1 MGKYLL
7 ILVLTVLLL
16 FPLNCSK
23 PQNNNASC
31 DIKNK
36 TKKLG
41 EISDI
46 FKFAEIVMDDSNIYL
61 WDKFLCKVRI
71 YSKKDLKKIYE
82 FGQKGEGPA
91 EFNSIQNVSVTDNYI
106 YVSSF
111 PKLCCFSKDGKFI
124 KEIKGRTLTGSYV
137 PIGKNFIGK
146 RDIYTDPKSK
156 KNKIAYVLFDAN
168 LIKIKD
174 IFETEYMKEFYEVNN
189 SKTRLL
195 WFKDCYKGVVY
206 KDRFY
211 VGSTDR
217 GFFFAIFDDE
227 GNKLYEIN
235 KKYERIR
242 VSNEFKETLFNKI
255 NKAQNMDGFRR
266 FMAKRE
272 IIFPEH
278 FPAYSNFAVDNDRI
292 YVFKYPTHLLRSDS
306 FKKDTLEVLILD
318 LKGNTIGQKSL
329 PASFW
334 NGFQADSIYFHN
346 GKLYLIQLNEKN
358 ENLDFFEVS
367 L

>member
-272 IIFPEH
+272 IIFPEL
-278 FPAYSNFAVDNDRI
+278 SG
-292 YVFKYPTHLLRSDS
+292 TS
-306 FKKDTLEVLILD
+306 
-318 LKGNTIGQKSL
+318 
-329 PASFW
+329 
-334 NGFQADSIYFHN
+334 
-346 GKLYLIQLNEKN
+346 
-358 ENLDFFEVS
+358 
-367 L
+367 